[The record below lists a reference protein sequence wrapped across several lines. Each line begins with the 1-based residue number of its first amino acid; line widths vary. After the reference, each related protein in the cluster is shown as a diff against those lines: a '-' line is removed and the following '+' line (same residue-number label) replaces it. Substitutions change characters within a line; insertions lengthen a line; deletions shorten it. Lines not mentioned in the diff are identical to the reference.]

1 MRYHV
6 STQLAAYQP
15 KTDPA
20 ALRGDHVL
28 SPHLAPPAPWRP
40 AAVLVPLVE
49 REGGMTVL
57 LTRRTD
63 HLADHAGQIS
73 FPGGRL
79 ESTDRDPEAG
89 ALRETEEELGIP
101 RTAIELVGRLDTY
114 LTRTGF
120 EVVPVV
126 GLLTP
131 PFPLK
136 PDRFEVADVF
146 EVPLGHLLE
155 PANYLRHERLYGGRS
170 AYYYAIPYGDRYI
183 WGATAGMLRNL
194 CEALRD

>member
-1 MRYHV
+1 MRARV
-6 STQLAAYQP
+6 STQLAAYRP
-15 KTDPA
+15 KEDRDS
-20 ALRGDHVL
+20 LRGDHLL
-28 SPHLAPPAPWRP
+28 SPHLAPPAPWKP
-40 AAVLVPLVE
+40 AAVLVPIVD
-49 REGGMTVL
+49 REEGMTVL
-57 LTRRTD
+57 LTQRTD
-63 HLADHAGQIS
+63 HLNDHAGQIS

-79 ESTDRDPEAG
+79 ESIDRDPETG
-89 ALRETEEELGIP
+89 ALRETREELGIP
-101 RTAIELVGRLDTY
+101 HTVIELVGRLDTY

-126 GLLTP
+126 GLLAP

-146 EVPLGHLLE
+146 EVPLDFVLE
-155 PANYLRHERLYGGRS
+155 PSNYVRHERLYGGRP

-183 WGATAGMLRNL
+183 WGATAGMLKNL